1 MSSSVRGCLRGVGV
15 QESRAPRK
23 EEDGGVGGEGY
34 TLHLA
39 SQLSPLL
46 GSYEILFVVWRGE
59 LRGQVSPLTGSSLG
73 LSPWLL
79 QGYILPNS
87 LCHGAPLPN
96 PKTYHFPRKEL
107 VLLVGDNCSQIA
119 HW

>member
-46 GSYEILFVVWRGE
+46 GSYEILFCGVERRAEW
-59 LRGQVSPLTGSSLG
+59 SSLTTNGFKPWPQSLASSG
-73 LSPWLL
+73 LHPAQLSLPW
-79 QGYILPNS
+79 GS
-87 LCHGAPLPN
+87 LA
-96 PKTYHFPRKEL
+96 
-107 VLLVGDNCSQIA
+107 
-119 HW
+119 

>member
-1 MSSSVRGCLRGVGV
+1 MSSSVRGCLRVVGV

-39 SQLSPLL
+39 SKLSPLL

-59 LRGQVSPLTGSSLG
+59 LRGQVSPLMGSSLG
-73 LSPWLL
+73 PSPWLL
-79 QGYILPNS
+79 QGYILPNLS
-87 LCHGAPLPN
+87 ATGLPCLT
-96 PKTYHFPRKEL
+96 PKHTISPER
-107 VLLVGDNCSQIA
+107 N
-119 HW
+119 